1 MSIPPPPGSH
11 QPQGSPEPAQ
21 GPSAQGPY
29 APPSPYGHGV
39 PGAQGPYA
47 YHPYGAYGPYGRPA
61 PVNGVA
67 IGALVLGILCFVPAV
82 GLVLGL
88 IALAQIKKRGER
100 GKGMAI
106 AGSVLSS
113 VGLVLWALALST
125 GGASDFWD
133 GFREAAGGEGTAYSL
148 ETGDCF
154 DSPGG
159 DLEGETYDIDE
170 VPCSG
175 AHEAE
180 VFAIVKLPDDTYP
193 SYPGDDEMS
202 RIADD
207 KCFGLQDRYAMD
219 PWALPDD
226 AAVYYFIPS
235 RESWRFGDRAIT
247 CMFGSTKDNGKLT
260 GSLHNDASMLDT
272 DQVAF
277 LTAVNAVDVTLY
289 EEPEKYPEEDL
300 AANRAWA
307 KDVHAA
313 LGEQIEA
320 LRGHRWEGDTE
331 QPVTDL
337 IDEMEDARKEWAKAA
352 AAKDADTY
360 YAHYDNGYEYIDGPT
375 TVTAREALG
384 LDTTVPMYED
394 DSSGGEESAGAGGI
408 DV

>member
-47 YHPYGAYGPYGRPA
+47 YHPYGAYGPYGRPV

-88 IALAQIKKRGER
+88 MALAQIKKRGER

-133 GFREAAGGEGTAYSL
+133 GFRDAASEGTAYSL
-148 ETGDCF
+148 AKGDCF
-154 DSPGG
+154 DSPTGN
-159 DLEGETYDIDE
+159 LEGEAYDIDK
-170 VPCSG
+170 VACSAPHDG
-175 AHEAE
+175 E
-180 VFAIVKLPDDTYP
+180 VFAVVSLPGGEF
-193 SYPGDDEMS
+193 PGDEEVS
-202 RIADD
+202 STADD
-207 KCFGLQDRYAMD
+207 KCYALRDGYAMD
-219 PWALPDD
+219 SWAVPDD
-226 AAVYYFIPS
+226 ADVYYFIPS
-235 RESWRFGDRAIT
+235 RQSWRFGDREIT
-247 CMFGSTKDNGKLT
+247 CLFGSTEKNGKLT
-260 GSLHNDASMLDT
+260 GSLRNDPTTLDV
-272 DQVAF
+272 DQTVF
-277 LTAVNAVDVTLY
+277 LSAANAVDAALY
-289 EEPEKYPEEDL
+289 EEPEEYPEEDL

-307 KDVHAA
+307 KDVHAV

-360 YAHYDNGYEYIDGPT
+360 YAHYDNGYEYLDGPT

-394 DSSGGEESAGAGGI
+394 DSSGGEESAGTGGI